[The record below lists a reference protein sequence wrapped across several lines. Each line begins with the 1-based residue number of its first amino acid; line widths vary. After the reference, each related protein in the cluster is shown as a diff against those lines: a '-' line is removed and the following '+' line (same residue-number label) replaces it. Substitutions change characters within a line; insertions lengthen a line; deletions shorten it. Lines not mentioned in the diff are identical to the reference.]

1 MEKPRLEVIRFE
13 EADIITASGRFPG
26 QDPQLWNLYN
36 TSYAEAKEGGA
47 SGDYDNS
54 SGPELYGEWQDGP
67 EGGFLSMWGP
77 GFSSDA
83 VGYAWYHDGRWYC
96 TNFYDHDNQIK
107 PDLLSQFTTE
117 YWYPSN

>member
-13 EADIITASGRFPG
+13 EADIVTASGLFPKTG
-26 QDPQLWNLYN
+26 KLYN

-47 SGDYDNS
+47 TGYDDYGGS
-54 SGPELYGEWQDGP
+54 TWHGEWRPWAD
-67 EGGFLSMWGP
+67 EGVLQNLAPGFLS
-77 GFSSDA
+77 DA
-83 VGYAWYHDGRWYC
+83 AGYAWYYNDRWYC
-96 TNFYDHDNQIK
+96 THSYDDANRIE

>member
-26 QDPQLWNLYN
+26 QDPQRWNLYN

-47 SGDYDNS
+47 TGYYDD
-54 SGPELYGEWQDGP
+54 GRPMWHGEWMGYNLEIYNP
-67 EGGFLSMWGP
+67 GFLS
-77 GFSSDA
+77 DA
-83 VGYAWYHDGRWYC
+83 AGYAWYYNDRWYC
-96 TNFYDHDNQIK
+96 THFYDDANQID
-107 PDLLSQFTTE
+107 PELLSQFTTE

>member
-13 EADIITASGRFPG
+13 EADIITASG
-26 QDPQLWNLYN
+26 QELQLGNSYN

-47 SGDYDNS
+47 TGYDDQGGS
-54 SGPELYGEWQDGP
+54 MWHGEWQQGAD
-67 EGGFLSMWGP
+67 EGFFLQIRAP
-77 GFSSDA
+77 GFISDA
-83 VGYAWYHDGRWYC
+83 AGYAWYYNGRWYC
-96 TNFYDHDNQIK
+96 THSYEANRIE